1 MGIQSKK
8 KVAVLGAT
16 GMIGQTLI
24 RLLEGHPWFTIDAL
38 VASESSAGKKYSEK
52 CRWVLKEPMP
62 ESVREMQILDTS
74 ADLDA
79 HILFSALDSNVAEEI
94 ELDFK
99 GKGHVI
105 VSNASSHR
113 MASDVPLVIPE
124 VNPDHLQ
131 LVNNGGK
138 GGWIVTN
145 PNCSAVVIALALA
158 PISGEYGIER
168 MYLTTMQSSSGAGY
182 PGTPFLD
189 LNGNIIPFIKGE
201 EPKIGAELKKILGTM
216 ENGSI
221 DDNSFKVSVQTNRV
235 AVSYGHMASIFLFTK
250 STPDVGRVKELLNN
264 FSGLPQE
271 RKLPLAPKRPIY
283 VEENEYHPQPRLHV
297 DRENGMAITVG
308 RIENVDENG
317 IRLVALGHNTIR
329 GGAGAA
335 LLNAEL
341 LHSEG
346 LI

>member
-16 GMIGQTLI
+16 GIIGQTLI
-24 RLLEGHPWFTIDAL
+24 RLLEDHPWFTIDAL

-52 CRWVLKEPMP
+52 CRWILKDPMP

-79 HILFSALDSNVAEEI
+79 HILFSGLDSNVAEEI

-168 MYLTTMQSSSGAGY
+168 MYVTTMQSSSGAGY

-189 LNGNIIPFIKGE
+189 LNGNVIPFIEGE

-221 DDNSFKVSVQTNRV
+221 DDNPFKVSVQTNRV
-235 AVSYGHMASIFLFTK
+235 AVSYGHMASIFLFTR
-250 STPDVGRVKELLNN
+250 SAPDVENIKKILNN

-271 RKLPLAPKRPIY
+271 RKLPTAPEQPIY

-308 RIENVDENG
+308 RIENLDENG